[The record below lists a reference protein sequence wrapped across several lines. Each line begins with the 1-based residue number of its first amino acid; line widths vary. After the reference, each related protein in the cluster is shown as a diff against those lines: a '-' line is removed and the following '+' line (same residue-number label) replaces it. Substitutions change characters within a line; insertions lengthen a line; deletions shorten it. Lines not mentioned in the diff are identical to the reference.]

1 MTNSMAPVLFS
12 EEQKELKMADSRKTA
27 GRRTKRSGPERDENK
42 KMKKKKRIALSA
54 RQVFK

>member
-1 MTNSMAPVLFS
+1 
-12 EEQKELKMADSRKTA
+12 MADSWKTA

-42 KMKKKKRIALSA
+42 MKKKKRIALSA